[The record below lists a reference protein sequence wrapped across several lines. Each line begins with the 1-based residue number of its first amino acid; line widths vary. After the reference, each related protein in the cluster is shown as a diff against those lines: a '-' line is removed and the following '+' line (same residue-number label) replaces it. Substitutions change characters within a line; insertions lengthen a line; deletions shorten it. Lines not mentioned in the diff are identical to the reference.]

1 MDMNGANLFI
11 CYYNIS
17 VEVLPKCIAL
27 AKVSSGIFASFKCHE
42 FHFSGHKV
50 YKRYYVAF
58 VLKPLPFSNHN
69 ALLTFLTVPFLTLF
83 RMEEGGRGVKIE
95 VMLTSLTKMLELPN
109 FGHVTTFTL

>member
-1 MDMNGANLFI
+1 MNGANLFI
-11 CYYNIS
+11 RYYNIS

-27 AKVSSGIFASFKCHE
+27 VKVSSGIFASFKCHE

-69 ALLTFLTVPFLTLF
+69 ALLTFLTVLFLTLF

-95 VMLTSLTKMLELPN
+95 VMLTSLTEMLELPN